1 MLNMQSPKGITKQ
14 RINQLQKIVVMSRVE
29 KEMRK
34 HIKYIKR
41 LRPKYEKALRAADNL
56 ADSINEYQHILNSL
70 IKRRDQM
77 REELLKDPLNKESVR
92 NESH

>member
-1 MLNMQSPKGITKQ
+1 MESPKGITKQ

-41 LRPKYEKALRAADNL
+41 LRPKYEKLQRAANNV
-56 ADSINEYQHILNSL
+56 ADSISQNQYILDSL

-92 NESH
+92 NEPL